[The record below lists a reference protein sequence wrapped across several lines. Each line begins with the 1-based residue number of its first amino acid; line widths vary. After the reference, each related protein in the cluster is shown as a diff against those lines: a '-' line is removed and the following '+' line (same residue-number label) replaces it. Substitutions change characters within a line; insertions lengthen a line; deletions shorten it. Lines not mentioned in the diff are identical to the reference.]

1 MLAILVGLKGSG
13 KTTLAKKILEKKPD
27 IKYIIAGD
35 YFAEYYK
42 QKGLNRDQGDLGV
55 ESSEHFRIQ
64 KEVFKKI
71 REESEKHKNVIVDT
85 HAFLTKKEGYYPG
98 LPLFVLNIIKPDT
111 VIVVDYLAEDILERR
126 LKDKKELGRD
136 RSAELTVEG
145 VKQEQRIQEG
155 FAITAGGSFGCTVKI
170 IKRYEKQKYP
180 FEHTEL
186 NAEEIVKLFND

>member
-1 MLAILVGLKGSG
+1 MIAILVGLKGSG

-27 IKYIIAGD
+27 INYIVAGD

-42 QKGLNRDQGDLGV
+42 KKGLNRDQGDLGV
-55 ESSEHFRIQ
+55 KSSEHFKIQ

-71 REESEKHKNVIVDT
+71 KTDCKKYKNVIVDT

-98 LPLFVLNIIKPDT
+98 LPLFALDIIKPDT
-111 VIVVDYLAEDILERR
+111 IIVVDYLAEDILERR
-126 LKDKKELGRD
+126 LKDKEELGRE
-136 RSAELTVEG
+136 RSAELTADG
-145 VKQEQRIQEG
+145 IQQEQRVQEE
-155 FAITAGGSFGCTVKI
+155 FAITAAGSFGCTVKL

-186 NAEEIVKLFND
+186 NAEEIVELFE

>member
-1 MLAILVGLKGSG
+1 MIAILVGLKGSG

-42 QKGLNRDQGDLGV
+42 KKGLNRDQGDLGV
-55 ESSEHFRIQ
+55 KSTEHFKIQ

-71 REESEKHKNVIVDT
+71 KEDCKKYKNAIVDT

-98 LPLFVLNIIKPDT
+98 LPLSALEIIKPNT
-111 VIVVDYLAEDILERR
+111 IIVVDYLAEDILQRR
-126 LKDKKELGRD
+126 LKDKEEIGRE
-136 RSAELTVEG
+136 RSAELSVEG
-145 VKQEQRIQEG
+145 IEREQRVQEE
-155 FAITAGGSFGCTVKI
+155 FSIAAATSFGCTVKI

-186 NAEEIVKLFND
+186 NAEEIVKLFE